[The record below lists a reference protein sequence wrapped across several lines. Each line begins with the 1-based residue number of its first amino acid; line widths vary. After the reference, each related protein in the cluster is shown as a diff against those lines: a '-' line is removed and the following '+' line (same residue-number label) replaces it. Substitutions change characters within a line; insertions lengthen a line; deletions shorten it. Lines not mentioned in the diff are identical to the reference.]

1 MSSIAKTEIKSILK
15 KYLYNNEKN
24 NIDSL
29 LGNICPEILEQNKS
43 IESNHKIFIC
53 KLQNSSLNT
62 PFETIYEKYNDQMGP
77 LAKDPSKTY
86 EADIYLG
93 IGAKR
98 AYAYNYSFTNNYDY
112 LLQIDSS
119 KEILSPPT
127 NGSVLHIYH
136 FPPDD
141 HWIADVKEQ
150 DVQAYFSAFQES
162 NLSLYSRGKHPYYQ
176 KSKSLEFCII
186 LKGEIT
192 LILDKEDVYLRQGD
206 TVVQKGSNHAWSNHS
221 NEECILAISS
231 HSGEGV

>member
-1 MSSIAKTEIKSILK
+1 MPRRMVTIDDENGKSKLLSDT
-15 KYLYNNEKN
+15 YLSNPFLDQARPGFKRYQ
-24 NIDSL
+24 L
-29 LGNICPEILEQNKS
+29 WLTGQTPAALES
-43 IESNHKIFIC
+43 
-53 KLQNSSLNT
+53 
-62 PFETIYEKYNDQMGP
+62 
-77 LAKDPSKTY
+77 
-86 EADIYLG
+86 
-93 IGAKR
+93 
-98 AYAYNYSFTNNYDY
+98 

-150 DVQAYFSAFQES
+150 DVKAYFSAFQES

-192 LILDKEDVYLRQGD
+192 LILDKEDVHLRQGD